1 MTPAGDTGAPHPAGS
16 GRRGAGATSGKT
28 PQAPGAPGSP
38 GASEAPETPDTP
50 EGPSGP
56 EPPGPASP
64 DASGPSGS
72 GSAPPEEAGEAGSGE
87 GKAGRFWSVRRGPSA
102 VVALLLF
109 AGTGILLYDAAS
121 VRAGRAGMAW
131 RRTLTDELASR
142 RLDDVLMLAGAAVL
156 AALGL
161 WLLVLALTPGKRS
174 LLTMRPD
181 VPRVRAGLER
191 SAAALVLRDRAMEVS
206 GVQAVRVTVSRR
218 RVRARATAH
227 FRDLDR
233 VRGDLDG
240 ALRSGIAELGLARR
254 PGLAVRVRRP
264 AKRR

>member
-1 MTPAGDTGAPHPAGS
+1 MTPAGDTGAPHPAGA
-16 GRRGAGATSGKT
+16 GRREAGTTSEKA
-28 PQAPGAPGSP
+28 PQTPGAPGSTEP
-38 GASEAPETPDTP
+38 PETPETP
-50 EGPSGP
+50 ESPSGP
-56 EPPGPASP
+56 EAAGPTPPS
-64 DASGPSGS
+64 ASGPSGS
-72 GSAPPEEAGEAGSGE
+72 GAAPPEEAGGPGAGE
-87 GKAGRFWSVRRGPSA
+87 GKAGRFWSVRRVPAG

-121 VRAGRAGMAW
+121 VRAGRTGMAW

-181 VPRVRAGLER
+181 VPGVRAGLER

-227 FRDLDR
+227 FRDLAE

-240 ALRSGIAELGLARR
+240 ALRAGIAELGLARR
-254 PGLAVRVRRP
+254 PGLAVQVRRP
-264 AKRR
+264 PKRR

>member
-1 MTPAGDTGAPHPAGS
+1 MTPAGDTGAPPPAGP
-16 GRRGAGATSGKT
+16 GRRGAGAPSETSR
-28 PQAPGAPGSP
+28 APGS
-38 GASEAPETPDTP
+38 AET
-50 EGPSGP
+50 P
-56 EPPGPASP
+56 EPPESPGSASP
-64 DASGPSGS
+64 AASGPSDS
-72 GSAPPEEAGEAGSGE
+72 GAAPPEEAGGPGAGE
-87 GKAGRFWSVRRGPSA
+87 GKAGRFWSVRRVPAA

-121 VRAGRAGMAW
+121 VRAGRTGMAW

-142 RLDDVLMLAGAAVL
+142 RLDDVFMLAGAAVL
-156 AALGL
+156 AALGV

-181 VPRVRAGLER
+181 VPGVRAGLER

-240 ALRSGIAELGLARR
+240 ALRAGIAELGLARR